1 MLNLFNGANIKL
13 NQTRYDVGDDQA
25 KLTALM

>member
-13 NQTRYDVGDDQA
+13 NQIGYDVGDDQA